1 MQITNFT
8 YSDPCPLILRYT
20 VLVYPVFESDWIQMM
35 IGILIG
41 LIVYFVIMSIYTV
54 YETYMIITSQR
65 VVIVM
70 PTTR

>member
-8 YSDPCPLILRYT
+8 YSDRPLILRYT